1 MARFLDMD
9 GTTQLVSK
17 IMSHASTIGG
27 RSIWSGGN
35 LNTSQLHISSY
46 FKGYTFDQLSTR
58 FKTWVAQPSEFQFST
73 GGPDYNIYALHWL
86 ANTRAN
92 NGSTAY
98 DPDNV
103 IFGIEYKGSNNSPAY
118 ILFHEITAAGQ
129 EGIGAAVARLV
140 GTAYMQDDSGNTVLK
155 GVNVLFTSSSGI
167 GGNTN
172 ASVSTFDILASSS
185 GGDTGDTGGDELD
198 VYEASVSDAS
208 STTGPGSSLSNS
220 LQKVSLTKE
229 NTVLR
234 LNVSLD
240 VGLMVEKL
248 YIANFSIGSNRL
260 PHYHV
265 TVFVNSGAWPTD
277 NGDVIF
283 KFYFPRVAKG
293 VTSSGPLMVTATEPT
308 SVTSTNQ
315 LQQAVSYRYVNMK
328 MPRQNNAFTVDLYQT
343 DTNSTTYVGIVN
355 PLTTYGLWVSQS

>member
-1 MARFLDMD
+1 MAKFLDED

-17 IMSHASTIGG
+17 IMSRTSTLGG
-27 RSIWSGGN
+27 RSIWTGGN

-46 FKGYTFDQLSTR
+46 FKGYTFNQLTTR
-58 FKTWVAQPSEFQFST
+58 FESWLNQPSEFQFST
-73 GGPDYNIYALHWL
+73 GGPEYNIYALHWL

-98 DPDNV
+98 DPNNV
-103 IFGIEYKGSNNSPAY
+103 LFGIEYKGSNNSPAY

-129 EGIGAAVARLV
+129 ENVGAAVARLV
-140 GTAYMQDDSGNTVLK
+140 GTAYMQDDSGHTVLK

-172 ASVSTFDILASSS
+172 VNVSTFDILASSS
-185 GGDTGDTGGDELD
+185 GGDTGGDELD
-198 VYEASVSDAS
+198 VYEARVSAS
-208 STTGPGSSLSNS
+208 TATGPGSSLSNA
-220 LQKVSLTKE
+220 LQEISLTKE

-234 LNVSLD
+234 LNVSHSA
-240 VGLMVEKL
+240 GLMQTKL
-248 YIANFSIGSNRL
+248 YVANFSIGSNRL

-265 TVFVNSGAWPTD
+265 TVFVNSGTWTTS

-293 VTSSGPLMVTATEPT
+293 VTSTGPLTVTATEPT
-308 SVTSTNQ
+308 VTTINQ
-315 LQQAVSYRYVNMK
+315 TQQAASYRYVNMK
-328 MPRQNNAFTVDLYQT
+328 MPRMNNAFTVDLYQT

-355 PLTTYGLWVSQS
+355 PLTTYGLWVSNS